1 MLFPLVK
8 FHLRTRIERYF
19 DVHSCDT
26 YIVQGYVLCWFQTKF
41 ALYWYQH
48 LLPLRKGTQTLPLG
62 HWLQRFFSLR
72 NRCAA
77 YLLLFDLD
85 DITLHYFSILFIQR
99 TSTLDMPIHAM
110 HGLQG
115 QSNLELQLV
124 QVNDDSIPTISP
136 KESSWRIC
144 EYLQI
149 PWELFV
155 AHTLCGS
162 WACFLTL
169 LSLIQTSLVPFHPCP
184 PVRQFWNYSV
194 SPRTGKKKQGSISVH
209 RSKKKSRSAFQSWFW
224 TLTFW
229 IGDKIFVIGFCCQT
243 CMNVKQ
249 F

>member
-115 QSNLELQLV
+115 QSNLSY
-124 QVNDDSIPTISP
+124 NWCKSTTIVSRRYPP

-184 PVRQFWNYSV
+184 PVRQFGTTQFHLGRARKNRGAYQC
-194 SPRTGKKKQGSISVH
+194 TGVKKNLEALFNHDSG
-209 RSKKKSRSAFQSWFW
+209 
-224 TLTFW
+224 L
-229 IGDKIFVIGFCCQT
+229 
-243 CMNVKQ
+243 
-249 F
+249 

>member
-136 KESSWRIC
+136 KESS
-144 EYLQI
+144 
-149 PWELFV
+149 
-155 AHTLCGS
+155 
-162 WACFLTL
+162 
-169 LSLIQTSLVPFHPCP
+169 
-184 PVRQFWNYSV
+184 
-194 SPRTGKKKQGSISVH
+194 
-209 RSKKKSRSAFQSWFW
+209 
-224 TLTFW
+224 
-229 IGDKIFVIGFCCQT
+229 
-243 CMNVKQ
+243 
-249 F
+249 